1 VVDRVGQQWGSTLES
16 SYVQE
21 RVLVHEPRTD
31 QPAIAEPLL
40 RDLLEK
46 GRKRTLNW
54 LVIIPIYL
62 AFMVWVPLYTGRQT
76 AFIPVIVLFAF
87 RWFAL
92 LINWIRVAA
101 PLHRMRNMPFRE
113 VRPTTGELLAAGSK
127 VSFILP
133 GDRRWVVSKLPEA
146 ERLLL
151 AGVRRIWMLGPDPRG
166 RVFLV
171 LRGSVTGWMG
181 RIRPEPAAGSTALA
195 GRNRQPVAPKH
206 DEVLSACMRRTW
218 RRLVIGSAVLLVL
231 FGSLLWIYVANPVGG
246 DAPAPGVV
254 GGMVGGAVALAV
266 LIVRVA
272 VLTFGMA
279 RAVRAP
285 NWTELSI
292 VLDEGIRTTA
302 SPLAGTS
309 GRTLLPDGREVAV
322 KLQKVN
328 INLLANVRDTGRLWV
343 LGSPEAGRSAKI
355 GLPGY
360 PLLGTAKLGKR

>member
-1 VVDRVGQQWGSTLES
+1 
-16 SYVQE
+16 
-21 RVLVHEPRTD
+21 
-31 QPAIAEPLL
+31 
-40 RDLLEK
+40 
-46 GRKRTLNW
+46 
-54 LVIIPIYL
+54 
-62 AFMVWVPLYTGRQT
+62 
-76 AFIPVIVLFAF
+76 
-87 RWFAL
+87 
-92 LINWIRVAA
+92 
-101 PLHRMRNMPFRE
+101 
-113 VRPTTGELLAAGSK
+113 
-127 VSFILP
+127 
-133 GDRRWVVSKLPEA
+133 
-146 ERLLL
+146 
-151 AGVRRIWMLGPDPRG
+151 
-166 RVFLV
+166 
-171 LRGSVTGWMG
+171 
-181 RIRPEPAAGSTALA
+181 LA